1 MDELLELELDE
12 LLLLEFEEP
21 RFFHRLPG
29 RSSFD
34 RLDELL
40 EDWLLLELE
49 DWLDE
54 LFELELDELLLLEL
68 DDCAVSIQPL
78 PAGVGAA
85 GAAGNAAAAPAIVA
99 PVTNMVSLV
108 RIESLLALNI
118 HARRN
123 DRTMES
129 DRTIP
134 SRS

>member
-1 MDELLELELDE
+1 MELELDE
-12 LLLLEFEEP
+12 VLLLELEEP
-21 RFFHRLPG
+21 RFFQRLAG

-34 RLDELL
+34 RFDELL
-40 EDWLLLELE
+40 EDWLPLALE

-54 LFELELDELLLLEL
+54 LFELVLDELLLLEL

-78 PAGVGAA
+78 PSAGFG

-108 RIESLLALNI
+108 RIRSLLALNI
-118 HARRN
+118 RVRRN
-123 DRTMES
+123 GRTMES
-129 DRTIP
+129 DRIMP

>member
-1 MDELLELELDE
+1 M
-12 LLLLEFEEP
+12 
-21 RFFHRLPG
+21 
-29 RSSFD
+29 
-34 RLDELL
+34 
-40 EDWLLLELE
+40 LLELE

-54 LFELELDELLLLEL
+54 LFELELDEELLLEL

-78 PAGVGAA
+78 PPGVGAA

-108 RIESLLALNI
+108 RIKSLLALNI
-118 HARRN
+118 HVRRN
-123 DRTMES
+123 GRTMES